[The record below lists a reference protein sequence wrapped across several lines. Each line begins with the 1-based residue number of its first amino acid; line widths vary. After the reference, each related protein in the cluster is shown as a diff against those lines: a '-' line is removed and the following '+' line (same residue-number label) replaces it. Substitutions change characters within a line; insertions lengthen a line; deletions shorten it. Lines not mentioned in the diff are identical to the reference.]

1 MNSVFQ
7 LAIEFSKWLI
17 HIISFTPNQL
27 SWLMFSLYGLSG
39 LILTGRNM
47 KSKSNT
53 LQYTPRVSMYFN
65 VFNTSWKLIV
75 ANLGYA
81 LDAFSLEVFT
91 ILLLDGGI
99 SIIFSLV
106 ELIDIKNFKKGLY
119 SMLRVVSHVIPLTL
133 LVIYFPLFREHTV
146 LVILLV
152 IVYLFKVFVSIRNYL
167 LHVSFELTLKT
178 HMQEF
183 TSYDLQRLEKIKRQ
197 LTINSHSNYDLF
209 IYCIWLVIPGFW
221 LANIIAVLT
230 IFMGMMSGGKHANI
244 NSIDHPKTFMTE
256 VTSPF
261 NSTTIGISL
270 LVLLVFG
277 VDFEIILLLSILY
290 EFSQVISFR
299 LKTIPENLGIL
310 NVGKQPS
317 LLLFEKVGETL
328 LKRINSVKTAGN
340 FFQRTHV
347 KDADGY
353 AILNNFS
360 AVYETNSEDFRYT
373 DLRKKARNFVLI
385 LSNDGSDL
393 IHRLE
398 DDLRYGLNNMMVTL
412 DCYQIIDQHAKHDE
426 YSTLVDAHEY
436 DLAKW
441 RIKVYSTLCDENFSL
456 LESEKMFSRIHEKI
470 STEAVLININL
481 RSAFTKGELAR
492 LSELE
497 GKGIF
502 ELNNLFRQA
511 HETPSIPLRFIIN
524 IMVWEASV
532 QYLCGFLL
540 AKPINSLEPSTF
552 FMQEAWNKDLSFG
565 DFVGNLDQ
573 LLKTPDDGVI
583 FNRIRD
589 LMNVKYQD
597 KEGMKLFA
605 NLMMFYGW
613 KDKIPSEPSVQKL
626 IAFMSFLRNKTR
638 GHGIPSKVDFDFFL
652 ILEKL
657 SLFLLS
663 EIQKLNFGLY
673 TVIDAE
679 EWNEKWLVNLS
690 AGGCPDL
697 FPFID
702 TEDQLTASYPYYS
715 KGEFITKRKNLAPLI
730 ESMTHTKA
738 RVVLAVE
745 AEQQLEFY
753 TLDDFFKSEAGVL
766 LAYHGQRKN
775 SRSYI
780 SYVTG
785 DLIRPTMALSDH

>member
-1 MNSVFQ
+1 MFV
-7 LAIEFSKWLI
+7 
-17 HIISFTPNQL
+17 L
-27 SWLMFSLYGLSG
+27 SGLSG
-39 LILTGRNM
+39 LILNGRNK
-47 KSKSNT
+47 KSREKIIEHQSNT

-65 VFNTSWKLIV
+65 VFNTLSKLIV
-75 ANLGYA
+75 ANLGYT
-81 LDAFSLEVFT
+81 LDVFSIEVYS
-91 ILLLDGGI
+91 ILLLDGCI
-99 SIIFSLV
+99 SIIFSIV
-106 ELIDIKNFKKGLY
+106 ELIDLKNFKKGLY

-209 IYCIWLVIPGFW
+209 IYCIWLIIPGFW
-221 LANIIAVLT
+221 LANTIAVLT
-230 IFMGMMSGGKHANI
+230 IFLGMFSGGKHANI
-244 NSIDHPKTFMTE
+244 NSIDNPKTFLTE
-256 VTSPF
+256 VNSPI
-261 NSTTIGISL
+261 NSTIIAISFL
-270 LVLLVFG
+270 LLLVFG
-277 VDFEIILLLSILY
+277 VNFEIILLLSILY

-299 LKTIPENLGIL
+299 LKTMPQNLGIL

-328 LKRINSVKTAGN
+328 LKRINSVKPISK
-340 FFQRTHV
+340 FF
-347 KDADGY
+347 KKNKINDENGY

-360 AVYETNSEDFRYT
+360 AIYETNSDEFRYT
-373 DLRKKARNFVLI
+373 ELRKRARNFVLI
-385 LSNDGSDL
+385 LNNDGSDL

-398 DDLRYGLNNMMVTL
+398 DDFRYGLNNLMVTL
-412 DCYQIIDQHAKHDE
+412 DCYQVINQYAKQDD
-426 YSTLVDAHEY
+426 YSTKIDIHEY
-436 DLAKW
+436 NLAKW
-441 RIKVYSTLCDENFSL
+441 RINMYSRLCDEKFAL
-456 LESEKMFSRIHEKI
+456 LESDQMFSKIHEKI
-470 STEAVLININL
+470 STESILININL
-481 RSAFTKGELAR
+481 RSSFTHDELAR
-492 LSELE
+492 LNELE
-497 GKGIF
+497 GSGIF

-565 DFVGNLDQ
+565 DFVSNLDQ
-573 LLKTPDDGVI
+573 LLKTPEDGVI

-597 KEGMKLFA
+597 KEGMKLFT
-605 NLMMFYGW
+605 NLLIFYGW

-715 KGEFITKRKNLAPLI
+715 KGEFITKRKNLDPLI

-753 TLDDFFKSEAGVL
+753 TLDDFFKSEDGVL

-785 DLIRPTMALSDH
+785 DLIRPTMAVSDH

>member
-1 MNSVFQ
+1 
-7 LAIEFSKWLI
+7 LC
-17 HIISFTPNQL
+17 
-27 SWLMFSLYGLSG
+27 
-39 LILTGRNM
+39 
-47 KSKSNT
+47 
-53 LQYTPRVSMYFN
+53 
-65 VFNTSWKLIV
+65 KLFV
-75 ANLGYA
+75 ANSGYA
-81 LDAFSLEVFT
+81 LGAFSLEVFT
-91 ILLLDGGI
+91 ILLLDVVI
-99 SIIFSLV
+99 STIFSLV

-133 LVIYFPLFREHTV
+133 LVIYYPLFREHTV
-146 LVILLV
+146 LVVLLV
-152 IVYLFKVFVSIRNYL
+152 IVYLFKVFVSIRNYR
-167 LHVSFELTLKT
+167 LHVSFELTVKT

-183 TSYDLQRLEKIKRQ
+183 SSYDLQRLEKIKRQ

-221 LANIIAVLT
+221 LAYIIAVLT
-230 IFMGMMSGGKHANI
+230 IFFGMMSRGKHTI

-256 VTSPF
+256 IKSPF

-277 VDFEIILLLSILY
+277 VDFEIILLLSILS

-310 NVGKQPS
+310 NVGKQSS

-328 LKRINSVKTAGN
+328 LKRINSVKTSGN
-340 FFQRTHV
+340 FFDRINRWANFM
-347 KDADGY
+347 DDGGY

-360 AVYETNSEDFRYT
+360 AVYETNSEAFRYT
-373 DLRKKARNFVLI
+373 ELRKKARNFVLI
-385 LSNDGSDL
+385 LNDDGSDL

-398 DDLRYGLNNMMVTL
+398 DDFRYGLNNMMVTL
-412 DCYQIIDQHAKHDE
+412 DCYQIINQHAKHDE

-436 DLAKW
+436 NLAKW

-456 LESEKMFSRIHEKI
+456 LESGNMFSRVHEKI
-470 STEAVLININL
+470 SAEAVLINIDL
-481 RSAFTKGELAR
+481 RRSFTIFDKFR
-492 LSELE
+492 LSKLE

-552 FMQEAWNKDLSFG
+552 FMQKAWNKDLSFG
-565 DFVGNLDQ
+565 DFVSNLDQ
-573 LLKTPDDGVI
+573 LLKTPEDGVI
-583 FNRIRD
+583 FKRIRK

-597 KEGMKLFA
+597 EEGMKLFT
-605 NLMMFYGW
+605 NLLIFYGW
-613 KDKIPSEPSVQKL
+613 KDEIPSKPSVQKL

-638 GHGIPSKVDFDFFL
+638 GHGIPSKVDYDFFL

-663 EIQKLNFGLY
+663 EIQNLNFGLY

-702 TEDQLTASYPYYS
+702 SEDQLTASYPYYS
-715 KGEFITKRKNLAPLI
+715 KTEFIAKRKNLAPLI
-730 ESMTHTKA
+730 ESMIHTKA
-738 RVVLAVE
+738 RVVLAMEV
-745 AEQQLEFY
+745 EQQLEFY

-775 SRSYI
+775 SRTYI

-785 DLIRPTMALSDH
+785 DLIRPTMAVSDH

>member
-1 MNSVFQ
+1 
-7 LAIEFSKWLI
+7 
-17 HIISFTPNQL
+17 
-27 SWLMFSLYGLSG
+27 
-39 LILTGRNM
+39 
-47 KSKSNT
+47 
-53 LQYTPRVSMYFN
+53 
-65 VFNTSWKLIV
+65 
-75 ANLGYA
+75 
-81 LDAFSLEVFT
+81 
-91 ILLLDGGI
+91 
-99 SIIFSLV
+99 
-106 ELIDIKNFKKGLY
+106 
-119 SMLRVVSHVIPLTL
+119 
-133 LVIYFPLFREHTV
+133 
-146 LVILLV
+146 
-152 IVYLFKVFVSIRNYL
+152 
-167 LHVSFELTLKT
+167 
-178 HMQEF
+178 
-183 TSYDLQRLEKIKRQ
+183 
-197 LTINSHSNYDLF
+197 
-209 IYCIWLVIPGFW
+209 
-221 LANIIAVLT
+221 
-230 IFMGMMSGGKHANI
+230 
-244 NSIDHPKTFMTE
+244 
-256 VTSPF
+256 
-261 NSTTIGISL
+261 
-270 LVLLVFG
+270 
-277 VDFEIILLLSILY
+277 
-290 EFSQVISFR
+290 
-299 LKTIPENLGIL
+299 
-310 NVGKQPS
+310 
-317 LLLFEKVGETL
+317 
-328 LKRINSVKTAGN
+328 
-340 FFQRTHV
+340 
-347 KDADGY
+347 
-353 AILNNFS
+353 
-360 AVYETNSEDFRYT
+360 
-373 DLRKKARNFVLI
+373 
-385 LSNDGSDL
+385 
-393 IHRLE
+393 
-398 DDLRYGLNNMMVTL
+398 
-412 DCYQIIDQHAKHDE
+412 
-426 YSTLVDAHEY
+426 
-436 DLAKW
+436 
-441 RIKVYSTLCDENFSL
+441 
-456 LESEKMFSRIHEKI
+456 MFSRIHEKI
-470 STEAVLININL
+470 SAEAVLINIDL
-481 RSAFTKGELAR
+481 RRSFTIFDRSR
-492 LSELE
+492 LGKLE

-565 DFVGNLDQ
+565 DFVSNLDQ
-573 LLKTPDDGVI
+573 LLKTPEDGVI

-597 KEGMKLFA
+597 KEGMKLFT
-605 NLMMFYGW
+605 NLLIFYGW

-715 KGEFITKRKNLAPLI
+715 KGEFITKRKNLDPLI

-753 TLDDFFKSEAGVL
+753 TLDDFFKSEDGVL

-785 DLIRPTMALSDH
+785 DLIRPTMAVSDH